1 MLFNLRNF
9 TKKHANIL
17 IEKLWFIVHP
27 YSNEYHIPG
36 TRNLNKNL
44 AYSNSASEPKFQELL
59 EVFQAEVIQKVNEN
73 KPFSFYKF
81 GDGDF
86 YFLNAIPKGSA
97 KPGNRA
103 ISKVLSTQDLELFRT
118 NANLCDRYLC
128 EIPAENRQLFSQTFP
143 QKVVDFPAEIVYGL
157 VANKWLMSTFSHK
170 IGVIGAD
177 AKIELLQVLMSHPE
191 YQDYLKLEKFT
202 TYLKIPQKYACDNH
216 VNVYADLK
224 RRILESDC
232 KFFLAGVGHLKSAIL
247 GPLAK
252 ETGSVI
258 IDIGSGIDA
267 LSGVIS
273 NNRPYFAGWTNF
285 QAPDKFD
292 YSRIDYLQYRTST
305 VKKL

>member
-1 MLFNLRNF
+1 MLVNLRSF
-9 TKKHANIL
+9 TKKYVTIL
-17 IEKLWFIVHP
+17 IEKAWFILHP
-27 YSNEYHIPG
+27 YSNQYHIPG
-36 TRNLNKNL
+36 TRNLNKNI
-44 AYSNSASEPKFQELL
+44 AYSKKELEPKFQELL
-59 EVFQAEVIQKVNEN
+59 EIFQSEVIQKVNER
-73 KPFSFYKF
+73 KPFSYYKF

-103 ISKVLSTQDLELFRT
+103 ISKVLSTQELDFFRS

-128 EIPAENRQLFSQTFP
+128 EIPSENRQLFSKVFP
-143 QKVVDFPAEIVYGL
+143 QKAVDFPAEIVYGL
-157 VANKWLMSTFSHK
+157 VANTWFTSNFSQQV
-170 IGVIGAD
+170 GVIGAD

-191 YQDYLKLEKFT
+191 YQEYLNLEKFS

-216 VNVYADLK
+216 AEVYSDLK
-224 RRILESDC
+224 KRILESDC
-232 KFFLAGVGHLKSAIL
+232 RLFLAGVGHLKSAIL

-273 NNRPYFAGWTNF
+273 NHRPYFAGWTNF
-285 QAPDKFD
+285 QVPGEYD
-292 YSRIDYLQYRTST
+292 YSRIDLLQYRTSH
-305 VKKL
+305 VKNL